1 MEGLKK
7 LIIMGIVLYGGY
19 FILSHHFIFFGT
31 TVKMLKK
38 VEPKYTMDYTF
49 FSVGGDRKDLEY
61 KGIENVLA
69 IKPLKTAG
77 LADLLIEM
85 EYITEDERRA
95 AEDKIDSG
103 S

>member
-7 LIIMGIVLYGGY
+7 LIIIGVVLYGSY
-19 FILSHHFIFFGT
+19 FVLCHHFIFFGSK
-31 TVKMLKK
+31 VKILKK

-69 IKPLKTAG
+69 IKPLRAAG